1 MDGADL
7 LKRAFV
13 NASRFFRITVL
24 LFVVLGIFYAGLVPP
39 GEAPDEPAHLAYV
52 DHIVEKGSL
61 PPARPSRDLTGY
73 ESYQPPLDYAV
84 SAALLRV
91 LHGGPVAYPFVANS
105 GFDFQTSGSRAFL
118 AHPGAESQA
127 RALRQLRMAR
137 LFWGVVTVWFMF
149 QTAQLL
155 VAPGREWSVAA
166 VAPFALA
173 PQFLFDT
180 ATINNDTAV
189 TALASATIYGLCRLV
204 SRPAGFSSGLLTGAA
219 AGLALWAKSSGLF
232 LVPPLFYVAIALWQR
247 RERRAMAGLLLAF
260 AALSAAWIAFAVARS
275 GPILV
280 SAQTESAA
288 ASGWL
293 RLITEP
299 AWLASVWISFWGKLG
314 WLNLKL
320 PAPIYLFFLPPTLLG
335 VWGVISTLRQRSAAT
350 TLALLAVVSN
360 LGLFVAYLA
369 GVDWQLQGRYLFP
382 SIVAIAGLAAKGFGD
397 LGGETRLRAWGVVS
411 LVFAYA
417 AVAALGAWWIARTYG
432 L

>member
-1 MDGADL
+1 M
-7 LKRAFV
+7 

-24 LFVVLGIFYAGLVPP
+24 LFVVLGSFYAGLVPP

-84 SAALLRV
+84 SAALLRG
-91 LHGGPVAYPFVANS
+91 LHGGPVEYPFVANP
-105 GFDFQTSGSRAFL
+105 GFDFQVSGSRAFL
-118 AHPGAESQA
+118 PQPEAESQA

-137 LFWGVVTVWFMF
+137 LFWGVVTVWLMF

-155 VAPGREWSVAA
+155 MAPGREWAIAA
-166 VAPFALA
+166 VAPFCLA

-180 ATINNDTAV
+180 STINNDTAV

-204 SRPAGFSSGLLTGAA
+204 SRQPGFLPALLTGAA

-232 LVPPLFYVAIALWQR
+232 LVPPLLYVAILLWR
-247 RERRAMAGLLLAF
+247 RGERRAVAGLLLAF
-260 AALSAAWIAFAVARS
+260 VALSAAWIAFTVARS
-275 GPILV
+275 GPLLV
-280 SAQTESAA
+280 SAQTESDA

-299 AWLASVWISFWGKLG
+299 AWPASVWISFWGKLG

-320 PAPIYLFFLPPTLLG
+320 PAPIYLFFLPPTFLG
-335 VWGVISTLRQRSAAT
+335 FWGVISTLRQRSAAT
-350 TLALLAVVSN
+350 TVALLAALSN
-360 LGLFVAYLA
+360 LGLLVAYLA

-382 SIVAIAGLAAKGFGD
+382 SIAALAGLAAKGFGD
-397 LGGETRLRAWGVVS
+397 LGARFRS
-411 LVFAYA
+411 LAPFLIPVYA
-417 AVAALGAWWIARTYG
+417 AIAAFGAWWIAHST
-432 L
+432 